1 MSDKTIES
9 TPGTAEPVD
18 GERRSALLAMAKGLA
33 YVPPAVATFAMAG
46 LSVREAHAYV
56 TNTPI

>member
-1 MSDKTIES
+1 MSDDVGDRRLGVT
-9 TPGTAEPVD
+9 GPVD

-56 TNTPI
+56 ANTVT